1 MRAVTRSLQVAAA
14 AAQSLAAMLDESR
27 AGLRRIRPED
37 LTAARE
43 QGALIV
49 DHRDSSDQCNEG
61 VIPGSVIIRRSVLEW
76 RLAPSSPWRE
86 ISVDAS
92 SHIICVCNDGES
104 SSLAAASL
112 QRLGLCNATDLIG
125 GYRAWA
131 VRADSEPC
139 SPDDVLTCTC

>member
-1 MRAVTRSLQVAAA
+1 MRAVTHPLQFAAA
-14 AAQSLAAMLDESR
+14 PAQSLAAMLDEAR
-27 AGLRRIRPED
+27 AGLRRVRPED
-37 LTAARE
+37 LEAARV

-49 DHRDSSDQCNEG
+49 DHRDSADQRREG

-86 ISVDAS
+86 VPVDAS

-112 QRLGLCNATDLIG
+112 QRLGLVRATDLIG

-131 VRADSEPC
+131 ARADSEPC
-139 SPDDVLTCTC
+139 SPDDVPTCSC